1 MHSGEGDRVC
11 FTEADNNA
19 LSLAISEL
27 PKVLMLITA
36 ALIPYLN
43 LNALTPDI
51 SFEGIMI
58 ENGWNVLHYE
68 LIGSVALQKVG
79 FAHPGVSDDNNV
91 QGFQVLRPRSRLII
105 LTIIVHVCIFNLIID

>member
-1 MHSGEGDRVC
+1 MHSGEGDRIC

-27 PKVLMLITA
+27 PEVLMLIAA

-43 LNALTPDI
+43 LNALAPDI
-51 SFEGIMI
+51 SLEGIMI
-58 ENGWNVLHYE
+58 EYGWDVLHYE

-79 FAHPGVSDDNNV
+79 FAYTGVTDDHYV
-91 QGFQVLRPRSRLII
+91 EGFQVLRPRSRLII
-105 LTIIVHVCIFNLIID
+105 LTVVVHVCIFNLIID